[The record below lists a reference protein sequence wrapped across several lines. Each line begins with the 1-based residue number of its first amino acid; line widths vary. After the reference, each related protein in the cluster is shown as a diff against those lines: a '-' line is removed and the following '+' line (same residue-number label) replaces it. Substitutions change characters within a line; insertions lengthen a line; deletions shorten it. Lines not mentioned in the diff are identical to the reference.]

1 MLDTETQEL
10 QTDITV
16 QDLRVI
22 LNIIELVTSKG
33 LLKAA
38 DLTIVGKIHDKIL
51 DSLKSAKNEN

>member
-16 QDLRVI
+16 QDLRII

>member
-22 LNIIELVTSKG
+22 LNIIELATSKG

-51 DSLKSAKNEN
+51 DSIKSAKNEN

>member
-22 LNIIELVTSKG
+22 LNIIELVTNKG

-51 DSLKSAKNEN
+51 DSIKSAKNEN

>member
-51 DSLKSAKNEN
+51 DSIKSAKNEN